1 MAVLRIVPHIHG
13 DPAALSDFYRA
24 VFDLDVM
31 MDLGWIR
38 FVAAPARQSVQL
50 GLASAGESGNPA
62 PDISIEVDDLDAT
75 LARARSVGAEIT
87 YGPVVEDWG
96 VRRFFLRDPAG
107 YLLNVLTHIERD

>member
-24 VFDLDVM
+24 VF
-31 MDLGWIR
+31 
-38 FVAAPARQSVQL
+38 
-50 GLASAGESGNPA
+50 
-62 PDISIEVDDLDAT
+62 DLDAT